1 MKKILKHKHKQ
12 KMADQVKVPQIKNK
26 KSPNKKSTDSSK
38 KKDDLN
44 QLYVSHVKNHLEPFK
59 CSVCKYSANCQG
71 DLSRHVKAVHNT
83 KEPLICDICHNSFG
97 VIGAL
102 NKHQKTVHENI

>member
-1 MKKILKHKHKQ
+1 MKRRDYKILKKILKHKHKQ

-83 KEPLICDICHNSFG
+83 KEPLICDI
-97 VIGAL
+97 
-102 NKHQKTVHENI
+102 

>member
-1 MKKILKHKHKQ
+1 
-12 KMADQVKVPQIKNK
+12 MADQVKVPQIKNK

-83 KEPLICDICHNSFG
+83 KEPYS
-97 VIGAL
+97 
-102 NKHQKTVHENI
+102 